1 MKKYYFF
8 ATGCEHW
15 LNVARELHDKNIA
28 TPVFWLGDDRDSKRI
43 KAKFGDDVVQSMLY
57 FVHRPW
63 VLNGVEYN
71 GEHSEFFFSENYLRA
86 KDRCLKMMDR
96 LDLYGLFTRL
106 DREAYFNKLAIWFLK
121 NLEKNVPDALVMADS
136 PHSHAQYLL
145 FEICQF
151 LNVPTAKFNSFAML
165 VPTLILEDMSN
176 NVVLKNERDSC
187 GEVYDRIDRV
197 ISDYVST
204 VVEKASKGGY
214 ELSYIKAQRKQ
225 NRFWSKFYK
234 MMTEGA
240 KLEYKATKF
249 QIGTILRGVYNPIN
263 PHNVSPLGRLRIE
276 HGRRKNIKKLCVAH
290 CDKPALEKAFVY
302 FALHYEPERTTNPDG
317 DKFHDQV
324 LAIVALRSFL
334 PDEVEIVVKEH
345 PTQFYERQRGHRGRS
360 PLLYN
365 LIKNIKGVRLLGPF
379 EDSIELQRECLFVA
393 TITGSIAV
401 EAALLGK
408 KTIMFGKTW
417 FLGFP
422 NIYAWEDCVDY
433 QQLLDMPIIGSDT
446 MLQRILDFRKRHCVV
461 GYQNISLERRYAD
474 YSDDFFQKEQHEGV
488 FGLLQKYFVRLDATC
503 VGN

>member
-15 LNVARELHDKNIA
+15 FNVVQELHDKNIA
-28 TPVFWLGDDRDSKRI
+28 TPIFWLGDDRDSKRI
-43 KAKFGDDVVQSMLY
+43 KAKFGSDVVQRMLY

-96 LDLYGLFTRL
+96 LDLYGLFTRI
-106 DREAYFNKLAIWFLK
+106 DRETYFNKLAIWYLK
-121 NLEKNVPDALVMADS
+121 NVEKNVPDALIMADS

-151 LNVPTAKFNSFAML
+151 LKVPIAKFNSLAML
-165 VPTLILEDMSN
+165 VPALILEDVSN
-176 NVVLKNERDSC
+176 NTAIENSRGGC
-187 GEVYDRIDRV
+187 GELYDRIDDV
-197 ISDYVST
+197 IRDYVST
-204 VVEKASKGGY
+204 VAEKADKGAY
-214 ELSYIKAQRKQ
+214 ELPYIKVQRKQ
-225 NRFWSKFYK
+225 NRFLAKFYSVF
-234 MMTEGA
+234 TEGT
-240 KLEYKATKF
+240 KLQYRETKA
-249 QIGTILRGVYNPIN
+249 QIAMILRRMYNPIN
-263 PHNVSPLGRLRIE
+263 PHNISPLGRLRIE
-276 HGRRKNIKKLCVAH
+276 HGRRKNIRKLCVAH
-290 CDKPALEKAFVY
+290 CDQPALDRTFVY

-324 LAIVALRSFL
+324 LAIIALRKFL

-365 LIKNIKGVRLLGPF
+365 LIKNIKGVQLLGPF
-379 EDSIELQRECLFVA
+379 EDSIALQRECLFVA

-401 EAALLGK
+401 EAAVLGK

-417 FLGFP
+417 FSGCP
-422 NIYAWEDCVDY
+422 NTYVWENEVDY
-433 QQLLDMPIIGSDT
+433 QWLIDEPVKAPGEVLQYVLD
-446 MLQRILDFRKRHCVV
+446 LRKRYCVV
-461 GYQNISLERRYAD
+461 GYQNMSLEQRYAD

-488 FGLLQKYFVRLDATC
+488 CGLLQTYFSRL
-503 VGN
+503 G